1 MLQPI
6 TAVAAVAHSAAYA
19 DGPRLLADVGGTNAR
34 FALESAPGQI
44 GFIDVLPC
52 AGYPTLAAALQAY
65 LASPTLLGADVV
77 GARGAGAGASRI
89 RHAAIA
95 IANPVT
101 GDLVRM
107 TNHHWEF
114 SIAALRQECG
124 FDTLLVENDFSALAR
139 ALPYLDP
146 CQKRQVGGGAAR
158 SHSAMGLLGAGT
170 GLGVSGLVPCA
181 EGWSAL
187 RSEGGHVTFSPA
199 NETEIAILRFA
210 WGRFDHVSAE
220 RLLSG
225 VGLELIY
232 RALAQHSGQPD
243 RQLVAPE
250 ITRRA
255 LAGEC
260 ALCNEVI
267 DAFCG
272 MLGTVAGNLAI
283 TLGAQGGI
291 YIGGG
296 IVPRLGER
304 FAASPFRSRFEQKGR
319 FVAYLAQVPTFVI
332 TADYPAFLGV
342 SAILAEKLATDRATE
357 PASELTTPSA
367 AC

>member
-1 MLQPI
+1 LVVAFYIPIMTVSLQAPMLQSV
-6 TAVAAVAHSAAYA
+6 TAVACAAAYA

-44 GFIDVLPC
+44 GFIEVLPC
-52 AGYPTLAAALQAY
+52 AGYPTLGAALRAY
-65 LASPTLLGADVV
+65 LASPALLA
-77 GARGAGAGASRI
+77 AGVAVATI

-139 ALPYLDP
+139 ALPYLDAG
-146 CQKRQVGGGAAR
+146 QKRQVGGGAAR
-158 SHSAMGLLGAGT
+158 AHSAMGLLGAGT
-170 GLGVSGLVPCA
+170 GLGVSGLVPCG

-199 NETEIAILRFA
+199 NDTEIAILRFA
-210 WGRFDHVSAE
+210 WDRFEHVSAE
-220 RLLSG
+220 RMLSG

-232 RALAQHSGQPD
+232 SALARHAGQLD
-243 RQLVAPE
+243 RKLAAPE

-260 ALCNEVI
+260 ALCDQVI
-267 DAFCG
+267 DVFCG

-342 SAILAEKLATDRATE
+342 SAILAEKLAAGFPT
-357 PASELTTPSA
+357 PAAVT
-367 AC
+367 